1 MIRFFLILFAMFLL
15 LMFLMGFSIV
25 RTFRNILS
33 GNTKKTSSQQH
44 RRSDNRQ
51 QTHTRREPAQPS
63 RKKIFAKDDGEYV
76 DYEEVKK

>member
-1 MIRFFLILFAMFLL
+1 MIRFLLILFVMFLL
-15 LMFLMGFSIV
+15 LMFLMGFSII
-25 RTFRNILS
+25 RTFRNILG
-33 GNTKKTSSQQH
+33 GNTKKTSSQQY
-44 RRSDNRQ
+44 RRSDSRQ